1 MLDDPIMLTG
11 AYVAVSASISA
22 IMAKISPTVGPRVRN
37 LFSGVAP
44 MGAVFANL
52 LEGQNSVTLHGEHL
66 LFGGGL
72 VAAGTV
78 TAALVGRIVKGGE
91 ARRLSAH

>member
-1 MLDDPIMLTG
+1 MFDDPIMLSG

-22 IMAKISPTVGPRVRN
+22 IMAKVSPTVGPRVRS
-37 LFSGVAP
+37 LFAGVAP

-52 LEGQNSVTLHGEHL
+52 LEGHDSVTLHGEHL

-72 VAAGTV
+72 LAAGTI
-78 TAALVGRIVKGGE
+78 TAALVGRFVRTDSRQLPR
-91 ARRLSAH
+91 A

>member
-1 MLDDPIMLTG
+1 MFDDPIMLAG

-22 IMAKISPTVGPRVRN
+22 IMAKVSPTVGPRVRG
-37 LFSGVAP
+37 LFAGVVP

-52 LEGQNSVTLHGEHL
+52 LEGRDSVTLHGEHL

-72 VAAGTV
+72 IVAGTI
-78 TAALVGRIVKGGE
+78 AAAIVGRFVEPDTGQLPR
-91 ARRLSAH
+91 A